1 MPRKGENITKRKD
14 GRYEARYVKERDEF
28 GRITKY
34 GFVYA
39 KNYFEVKKKREER
52 IKNYELKSNIK
63 SLEKVETINSL
74 MKEWLESK
82 ISIKD
87 SSYTNYYSIVYSKI
101 IPFFKDKTLKEI
113 NENLILKFIKSL
125 KDKNLGDK
133 RINDVLIVLKQFLKY
148 KNINIKF
155 EMPKVLKRKIITLN
169 DEEISVIKNVS
180 KRTKD
185 VKIFAILLDLFS
197 GIRIGE
203 LCALKWKD
211 FDIKNKII
219 HINKTL
225 IRVKNKDNNITN
237 KTKIILDIPKTQ
249 NSIRNVPINDEILP
263 YIKGF
268 KKDDDSYFLTGNN
281 SFITTKKYYMFY
293 QKVLKSLHIKKYK
306 FHVLRHTF
314 ATHCLLCGVDIKTLS
329 EILGHSSVKTTL
341 DLYVHMGDNEKL
353 CQINKLKF

>member
-28 GRITKY
+28 GRIKKY

-39 KNYFEVKKKREER
+39 KNYFEVKKKRDER
-52 IKNYELKSNIK
+52 IKNYEFKSK
-63 SLEKVETINSL
+63 SKNLEKVETINSL

-148 KNINIKF
+148 KKINIKF

-169 DEEISVIKNVS
+169 DEEISVIKGIS
-180 KRTKD
+180 K
-185 VKIFAILLDLFS
+185 
-197 GIRIGE
+197 
-203 LCALKWKD
+203 
-211 FDIKNKII
+211 
-219 HINKTL
+219 
-225 IRVKNKDNNITN
+225 
-237 KTKIILDIPKTQ
+237 
-249 NSIRNVPINDEILP
+249 
-263 YIKGF
+263 
-268 KKDDDSYFLTGNN
+268 
-281 SFITTKKYYMFY
+281 
-293 QKVLKSLHIKKYK
+293 
-306 FHVLRHTF
+306 
-314 ATHCLLCGVDIKTLS
+314 
-329 EILGHSSVKTTL
+329 
-341 DLYVHMGDNEKL
+341 
-353 CQINKLKF
+353 